1 MTILN
6 SLIVP
11 KNLKEGT
18 LLDCLISIMLQKF
31 LKIEGGPFRDI
42 KKIREKNEKSKK
54 ILASLIVPKNLKGET
69 L

>member
-11 KNLKEGT
+11 INLKEGT
-18 LLDCLISIMLQKF
+18 LWDFYISIMLQNI

-42 KKIREKNEKSKK
+42 RKVSKK
-54 ILASLIVPKNLKGET
+54 KRKIEE
-69 L
+69 

>member
-6 SLIVP
+6 SLTVL

-18 LLDCLISIMLQKF
+18 LWDCEISIMLQNI

-42 KKIREKNEKSKK
+42 KKFSKK
-54 ILASLIVPKNLKGET
+54 KRKIEE
-69 L
+69 